1 MKTTRIEFR
10 KFFNLVCLGWHFKYK
25 LTMHFTACTLRSF
38 RCAIDRLLIVDFVS
52 LSFIHSSLCY
62 WVNWISPMVKKKIDI
77 LISIWRFYELMWL
90 MDKCLN
96 STYVRIGKQ
105 DLAYNKTLCKIPL
118 VVYIYTPIFVNYG
131 W

>member
-1 MKTTRIEFR
+1 MKMTRIEFR
-10 KFFNLVCLGWHFKYK
+10 KNFNLVCLGWHFKYK

-38 RCAIDRLLIVDFVS
+38 RCAVDRLLIVDLVS
-52 LSFIHSSLCY
+52 LSFIHLSVTDWMGLVR
-62 WVNWISPMVKKKIDI
+62 WKKNDI

-96 STYVRIGKQ
+96 SQYVRIGKQ
-105 DLAYNKTLCKIPL
+105 DLAYNKSLSKIPL
-118 VVYIYTPIFVNYG
+118 VEYIYTPIFVNYG